1 MSIKCGKKPGPGA
14 SMVGV
19 TRAGV
24 TGSLALGEEDEKDK
38 SVIASL
44 NHIAAK
50 FAQVQGFELSW
61 VRASEVTVP
70 TVLTFLPNRD
80 AFSHTGLAAGAPEL
94 LRKPT
99 KVSLVLSQ

>member
-1 MSIKCGKKPGPGA
+1 MATDTLTCHCT
-14 SMVGV
+14 VY
-19 TRAGV
+19 T
-24 TGSLALGEEDEKDK
+24 LAK
-38 SVIASL
+38 
-44 NHIAAK
+44 
-50 FAQVQGFELSW
+50 GFELSW